1 MTMEAFGLNEALR
14 DKAKGNGWHYLFG
27 DELSKNIDAT
37 SEDYNREN
45 WNDYL
50 DGEYI
55 LSWHFPTISPEFHH
69 SLTTKVT
76 YTGAIGLG
84 LKADAVGTESNLD
97 EVFEVKYNNRLRIL
111 SEMLANFI
119 ASFGCENELVMS
131 NVRLIYKVNQYDECV
146 DFVEAEVTV
155 AWEA

>member
-1 MTMEAFGLNEALR
+1 MDAFGLNEALR
-14 DKAKGNGWHYLFG
+14 DKAKENGWHYLFG

-50 DGEYI
+50 DGAFI
-55 LSWHFPTISPEFHH
+55 LSWHFPAISPEFYY
-69 SLTTKVT
+69 SQVSKVI

-84 LKADAVGTESNLD
+84 LKADQVGSEANLD

-111 SEMLANFI
+111 SEMLASFI
-119 ASFGCENELVMS
+119 ATFACENSLAMS
-131 NVRLIYKVNQYDECV
+131 NVRLIYKLNQYDECV
-146 DFVEAEVTV
+146 DFVEAELTVT
-155 AWEA
+155 WEA